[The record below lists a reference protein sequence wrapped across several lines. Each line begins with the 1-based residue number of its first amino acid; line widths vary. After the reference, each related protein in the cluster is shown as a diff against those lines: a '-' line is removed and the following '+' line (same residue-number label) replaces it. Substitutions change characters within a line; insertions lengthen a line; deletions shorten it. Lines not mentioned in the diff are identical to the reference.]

1 MKTRVLTLTTI
12 TLLALPSI
20 AQERGQKRDQPERKK
35 GELENVEKR
44 IKSAVERGDITKEEA
59 KAKFAEVKKMME
71 KKRNAEQ
78 KSDKPNFESIE
89 RRLKEGV
96 KRGDL
101 TEEQAKAKF
110 AEMKKMMEKKR
121 NTEQKSDKPN
131 FESIERRL
139 KEGVKR
145 GDLTEE
151 QAKAKFAEMKKMME
165 KKRNA
170 AGKTERPISKKEFAE
185 RMKQEQMRKHP
196 EAVERAKKMRH
207 ELELKKR
214 EAANNKRNEQTDHQ
228 KRREHEEREQQ
239 ERRKHEEREHHEH
252 NHTERQLD
260 EAREHA
266 ERQRERHH
274 HARFD
279 AIEKSLHQAV
289 EAGLISG
296 LEAQKTMA
304 KLHLAAIKH
313 QQKKE
318 RR

>member
-1 MKTRVLTLTTI
+1 MRTLVLTLTTI
-12 TLLALPSI
+12 SLLALPTI
-20 AQERGQKRDQPERKK
+20 AQERGPKRNQPEHKK
-35 GELENVEKR
+35 GALENVEKR

-59 KAKFAEVKKMME
+59 KAKFAEVKKMIE
-71 KKRNAEQ
+71 KKRIAEQ
-78 KSDKPNFESIE
+78 KGDKPNFESIE

-101 TEEQAKAKF
+101 TEEEAKAKF
-110 AEMKKMMEKKR
+110 AEVKKQFAKR
-121 NTEQKSDKPN
+121 
-131 FESIERRL
+131 R
-139 KEGVKR
+139 
-145 GDLTEE
+145 
-151 QAKAKFAEMKKMME
+151 A
-165 KKRNA
+165 A
-170 AGKTERPISKKEFAE
+170 AGKTDRPVSQREFAE

-196 EAVERAKKMRH
+196 EAMERAQKMRR

-214 EAANNKRNEQTDHQ
+214 EAAHRKRNEQADHQ
-228 KRREHEEREQQ
+228 KRREHEERERQ
-239 ERRKHEEREHHEH
+239 ERRMHEEREHEQDRDHEEREHHEH
-252 NHTERQLD
+252 NHTERQSD

-266 ERQRERHH
+266 EHQRERHH

-313 QQKKE
+313 QQKRE

>member
-1 MKTRVLTLTTI
+1 MKTRVLILTTI
-12 TLLALPSI
+12 TLLALPAI
-20 AQERGQKRDQPERKK
+20 AQEHGQKRDQPERKK
-35 GELENVEKR
+35 GDLENIEKR

-59 KAKFAEVKKMME
+59 KSKFAEMKKMME
-71 KKRNAEQ
+71 IKRNAKQ

-89 RRLKEGV
+89 RRLKESV

-110 AEMKKMMEKKR
+110 AEMKKQFEKR
-121 NTEQKSDKPN
+121 
-131 FESIERRL
+131 
-139 KEGVKR
+139 
-145 GDLTEE
+145 
-151 QAKAKFAEMKKMME
+151 
-165 KKRNA
+165 
-170 AGKTERPISKKEFAE
+170 
-185 RMKQEQMRKHP
+185 
-196 EAVERAKKMRH
+196 
-207 ELELKKR
+207 R
-214 EAANNKRNEQTDHQ
+214 EAANHKRNEQADHQ

-239 ERRKHEEREHHEH
+239 ERRKHEDREHKQDRDHEERGHHEH

>member
-1 MKTRVLTLTTI
+1 
-12 TLLALPSI
+12 
-20 AQERGQKRDQPERKK
+20 
-35 GELENVEKR
+35 
-44 IKSAVERGDITKEEA
+44 
-59 KAKFAEVKKMME
+59 
-71 KKRNAEQ
+71 
-78 KSDKPNFESIE
+78 
-89 RRLKEGV
+89 
-96 KRGDL
+96 
-101 TEEQAKAKF
+101 
-110 AEMKKMMEKKR
+110 
-121 NTEQKSDKPN
+121 
-131 FESIERRL
+131 
-139 KEGVKR
+139 
-145 GDLTEE
+145 
-151 QAKAKFAEMKKMME
+151 MKKMME

-279 AIEKSLHQAV
+279 AIEKSLHQAA

>member
-71 KKRNAEQ
+71 KKRN
-78 KSDKPNFESIE
+78 
-89 RRLKEGV
+89 
-96 KRGDL
+96 
-101 TEEQAKAKF
+101 
-110 AEMKKMMEKKR
+110 
-121 NTEQKSDKPN
+121 
-131 FESIERRL
+131 
-139 KEGVKR
+139 
-145 GDLTEE
+145 
-151 QAKAKFAEMKKMME
+151 
-165 KKRNA
+165 
-170 AGKTERPISKKEFAE
+170 AE

-279 AIEKSLHQAV
+279 AIEKSLHQAA

>member
-1 MKTRVLTLTTI
+1 MRNPILTLTTI
-12 TLLALPSI
+12 ILLALPTI
-20 AQERGQKRDQPERKK
+20 AQERGPKRSQTERKK
-35 GELENVEKR
+35 GDFENVEKR
-44 IKSAVERGDITKEEA
+44 IKNAVERGDITKEEA
-59 KAKFAEVKKMME
+59 KAKFAEMKKMME
-71 KKRNAEQ
+71 RGRIAEQ

-89 RRLKEGV
+89 QRLKEGV
-96 KRGDL
+96 RRGDL

-110 AEMKKMMEKKR
+110 AEMKKQFEKR
-121 NTEQKSDKPN
+121 
-131 FESIERRL
+131 
-139 KEGVKR
+139 
-145 GDLTEE
+145 
-151 QAKAKFAEMKKMME
+151 
-165 KKRNA
+165 
-170 AGKTERPISKKEFAE
+170 
-185 RMKQEQMRKHP
+185 
-196 EAVERAKKMRH
+196 
-207 ELELKKR
+207 R
-214 EAANNKRNEQTDHQ
+214 EAANHKRNNQVDHQ

-239 ERRKHEEREHHEH
+239 ERRMHEEREHEQDRDHEERGHHEH
-252 NHTERQLD
+252 DHTERQLD

>member
-1 MKTRVLTLTTI
+1 MRTRILTLTTI
-12 TLLALPSI
+12 TLLALPAI
-20 AQERGQKRDQPERKK
+20 AQERGPKRDQPERKK
-35 GELENVEKR
+35 GDLENVEKR

-59 KAKFAEVKKMME
+59 KAKFTEVKKMME
-71 KKRNAEQ
+71 KKRQ
-78 KSDKPNFESIE
+78 HQD
-89 RRLKEGV
+89 
-96 KRGDL
+96 
-101 TEEQAKAKF
+101 
-110 AEMKKMMEKKR
+110 
-121 NTEQKSDKPN
+121 
-131 FESIERRL
+131 
-139 KEGVKR
+139 
-145 GDLTEE
+145 
-151 QAKAKFAEMKKMME
+151 
-165 KKRNA
+165 
-170 AGKTERPISKKEFAE
+170 
-185 RMKQEQMRKHP
+185 
-196 EAVERAKKMRH
+196 EAMERAQNMRR
-207 ELELKKR
+207 ELELKHR
-214 EAANNKRNEQTDHQ
+214 EAANHKRNEQANHQ
-228 KRREHEEREQQ
+228 KRREHEERIRSEQQ
-239 ERRKHEEREHHEH
+239 ERRKHEEREQERDHEERGHHEH

>member
-1 MKTRVLTLTTI
+1 MRNLILTLTTS
-12 TLLALPSI
+12 TLLALPTI

-35 GELENVEKR
+35 GDFENVEKR

-59 KAKFAEVKKMME
+59 KAKFAEMKKMME
-71 KKRNAEQ
+71 RRRIAEQ

-96 KRGDL
+96 RRGDL

-110 AEMKKMMEKKR
+110 AEIKKQFEKRRETANHKR
-121 NTEQKSDKPN
+121 NNQ
-131 FESIERRL
+131 
-139 KEGVKR
+139 V
-145 GDLTEE
+145 
-151 QAKAKFAEMKKMME
+151 
-165 KKRNA
+165 
-170 AGKTERPISKKEFAE
+170 
-185 RMKQEQMRKHP
+185 
-196 EAVERAKKMRH
+196 
-207 ELELKKR
+207 
-214 EAANNKRNEQTDHQ
+214 DHQ

-239 ERRKHEEREHHEH
+239 ERRKHEEREHEQDRDHEERGHHEH
-252 NHTERQLD
+252 DHTERQLD

>member
-1 MKTRVLTLTTI
+1 MRTLVLTLTTT
-12 TLLALPSI
+12 TLLALPAI
-20 AQERGQKRDQPERKK
+20 AQERGPKRDQPERKK
-35 GELENVEKR
+35 GDLENVEKR

-59 KAKFAEVKKMME
+59 KAKFAEMKKMME
-71 KKRNAEQ
+71 KKRIAEQ

-110 AEMKKMMEKKR
+110 AEVKKQFAKR
-121 NTEQKSDKPN
+121 
-131 FESIERRL
+131 R
-139 KEGVKR
+139 
-145 GDLTEE
+145 
-151 QAKAKFAEMKKMME
+151 A
-165 KKRNA
+165 A
-170 AGKTERPISKKEFAE
+170 AGKTDRPVSQREFAE

-196 EAVERAKKMRH
+196 EAMERAQKMRR
-207 ELELKKR
+207 ELELKHR
-214 EAANNKRNEQTDHQ
+214 EAANHKRNEQADHQ
-228 KRREHEEREQQ
+228 KRREHEERIRSEQQ

>member
-71 KKRNAEQ
+71 KKRSAEQ

-110 AEMKKMMEKKR
+110 AEMKKMMEKK
-121 NTEQKSDKPN
+121 
-131 FESIERRL
+131 
-139 KEGVKR
+139 
-145 GDLTEE
+145 
-151 QAKAKFAEMKKMME
+151 
-165 KKRNA
+165 
-170 AGKTERPISKKEFAE
+170 
-185 RMKQEQMRKHP
+185 RKHP

-304 KLHLAAIKH
+304 KIHLAAIKH

>member
-121 NTEQKSDKPN
+121 
-131 FESIERRL
+131 
-139 KEGVKR
+139 
-145 GDLTEE
+145 
-151 QAKAKFAEMKKMME
+151 
-165 KKRNA
+165 
-170 AGKTERPISKKEFAE
+170 
-185 RMKQEQMRKHP
+185 KHP

-279 AIEKSLHQAV
+279 AIEKSLHQAA

>member
-12 TLLALPSI
+12 TLLTLPAI

-35 GELENVEKR
+35 GDLENIEKR
-44 IKSAVERGDITKEEA
+44 IKSAVERGDISKEEA
-59 KAKFAEVKKMME
+59 KAKFTEVKKMME
-71 KKRNAEQ
+71 KKRQHQDEAM
-78 KSDKPNFESIE
+78 E
-89 RRLKEGV
+89 RS
-96 KRGDL
+96 
-101 TEEQAKAKF
+101 Q
-110 AEMKKMMEKKR
+110 
-121 NTEQKSDKPN
+121 
-131 FESIERRL
+131 
-139 KEGVKR
+139 
-145 GDLTEE
+145 
-151 QAKAKFAEMKKMME
+151 
-165 KKRNA
+165 
-170 AGKTERPISKKEFAE
+170 
-185 RMKQEQMRKHP
+185 
-196 EAVERAKKMRH
+196 KMRR
-207 ELELKKR
+207 ELELKHR
-214 EAANNKRNEQTDHQ
+214 ETANHKRNEQADHQ
-228 KRREHEEREQQ
+228 KRREHEEHARHEQQ
-239 ERRKHEEREHHEH
+239 ERRKHEDRDHEERSHHEH
-252 NHTERQLD
+252 NHSERQLD